1 MIITPD
7 PLTKFKERLRRAYPE
22 VFFWIER
29 EMSVTMLF
37 WVLVFILLLSKCWR

>member
-7 PLTKFKERLRRAYPE
+7 PLTKVKERLKRAYRE
-22 VFFWIER
+22 IAFWVER
-29 EMSVTMLF
+29 EISVTMLF